1 MSERVRTVFPVIY
14 RKTLAFF
21 IAALMMLTPTAAQ
34 AKDRNDSKE
43 SSPTSRTLSG
53 YDDHDDDHDDRQDD
67 EYDDEYEDDY
77 EDGYEDDYEDDE
89 NDDEFENEE
98 DEDSEDDPQDEDS
111 GNQESKGPKNSR
123 TGSSTNSQSSA
134 QREWRTERALIDKK
148 YNSSVK
154 KAEATL
160 KKDLKSADTPSEKRA
175 VRSEYSASINSA
187 KELRSAAIKEL
198 GPMPQNT
205 VDTRIAKW
213 KVKRESIEN
222 AYSAS
227 LKKAEVALRASLKKA
242 TSQDAKKEA
251 KNTYNE
257 AVSSAKKA
265 RATALKELGPAPKK

>member
-14 RKTLAFF
+14 RKTLAAF
-21 IAALMMLTPTAAQ
+21 IAALMMVTPTAAQ
-34 AKDRNDSKE
+34 AKGRNDSKE

-67 EYDDEYEDDY
+67 EYDDEYED
-77 EDGYEDDYEDDE
+77 EYEDDYEDDE
-89 NDDEFENEE
+89 NDENDDEFEDEE
-98 DEDSEDDPQDEDS
+98 DEDSEDDSQDEDS
-111 GNQESKGPKNSR
+111 SNQESKGPKSSR

-134 QREWRTERALIDKK
+134 QREWRTERTLIDKK

-160 KKDLKSADTPSEKRA
+160 KKDLKSADTPSEKREA
-175 VRSEYSASINSA
+175 RSDYSASINSA
-187 KELRSAAIKEL
+187 KELRNAAIKEL

-227 LKKAEVALRASLKKA
+227 LKRAEVALRASLKKA

>member
-43 SSPTSRTLSG
+43 SSPTSRILGG
-53 YDDHDDDHDDRQDD
+53 YDDHDDRQDD
-67 EYDDEYEDDY
+67 EYDDEYDE
-77 EDGYEDDYEDDE
+77 YEDDYEDD
-89 NDDEFENEE
+89 DEFEDEFEDEE
-98 DEDSEDDPQDEDS
+98 DEDSEDDSQDEGS
-111 GNQESKGPKNSR
+111 SNQESKGLKNSR
-123 TGSSTNSQSSA
+123 TGSRTNSQSSA
-134 QREWRTERALIDKK
+134 QGEWRTERALIDKK

-154 KAEATL
+154 KAGATL
-160 KKDLKSADTPSEKRA
+160 KKDLKSADTPSEKRGA
-175 VRSEYSASINSA
+175 RSEYSASINSA

-205 VDTRIAKW
+205 VDTKIAKW

-257 AVSSAKKA
+257 AVFSAQKT
-265 RATALKELGPAPKK
+265 RATALKELGPAPEK